1 MTHIIS
7 FNKSTLEKIEVV
19 IMNRQS
25 RDIATLG
32 TQDKKKEDKQITK
45 TKYRKQK

>member
-1 MTHIIS
+1 
-7 FNKSTLEKIEVV
+7 
-19 IMNRQS
+19 MNRQS

-45 TKYRKQK
+45 TKQKTKMMSNTVATKK